1 MFFYFITI
9 FPEIIEKYFEYGV
22 LGRAT
27 RDKTINIKT
36 YDLRQWACGKYKQ
49 IDDTPYGGGAGMVMM
64 IDPIYRAVSAIKKD
78 IDDDALVVLL
88 SAKGKKWTQAK
99 ARNMTR
105 QAKHIIF
112 ICGRYEGV
120 DERVLEFADVEI
132 SIGDFVL
139 SGGELGALVIADSC
153 ARLVGGVLGNSASIQ
168 EESHSRSGVLG
179 YPQYTKPAV
188 FKVDGKLMEV
198 PKVLLSGNHREI
210 EKWRKVR

>member
-1 MFFYFITI
+1 MFFHFITI

-27 RDKTINIKT
+27 RDKIISIKA
-36 YDLRQWACGKYKQ
+36 YDLRQWARGKYRQ

-64 IDPIYRAVSAIKKD
+64 VEPVYRAVSAIKKEISD
-78 IDDDALVVLL
+78 NVLVVLL
-88 SAKGKKWTQAK
+88 SAKGRKWTQAK
-99 ARNMTR
+99 ARNMAR
-105 QAKHIIF
+105 QSKHVIF

-120 DERVLEFADVEI
+120 DERVLEFVDMEI

-153 ARLVGGVLGNSASIQ
+153 ARLVDCVLGNSASIQ
-168 EESHSRSGVLG
+168 GESHSRRGVLE

-188 FKVDGKLMEV
+188 FKVDSKLMEV
-198 PKVLLSGNHREI
+198 PQVLLSGNHKEI
-210 EKWRKVR
+210 KKWRKNK